1 MALRRRSLVWVVAAA
16 MALAGAPARVPADDL
31 DSVRAEVDRALP
43 RDELARIVVPPPLV
57 FRRSLTPVDLIYN
70 QRVDG
75 VVLLASTKTVA
86 TGVLVTEAGDIITND
101 HIVQHAQR
109 VGADDWIAVWFRPS
123 MPSQGTPL
131 GNFLLAR
138 VVQRD
143 PGRDLARL
151 QLAQPPPDSA
161 APIPLVSVVMPAVG
175 KKVFPIGHPRSTG
188 WRFAEGTV
196 SVVHP
201 DYRWDYGDGVPRRAA
216 AIEMSPQLQIT
227 TGNSGGPL
235 FDERG
240 VMVGVV
246 AGSAASRQ
254 GVGFAV
260 AVQHVHSLLQLNLL
274 KPPAPRQP

>member
-1 MALRRRSLVWVVAAA
+1 MSA
-16 MALAGAPARVPADDL
+16 MGFRQLALACVMAGAIVLTWGRLCVAADDL
-31 DSVRAEVDRALP
+31 DAVRAEVERALP
-43 RDELARIVVPPPLV
+43 QQALAGIAVPPPLI

-75 VVLLASTKTVA
+75 VVLLASTKSVA
-86 TGVLVTEAGDIITND
+86 TGVLVSETGDIITND

-123 MPSQGTPL
+123 SPSQATPL

-138 VVQRD
+138 VVQRE

-151 QLAQPPPDSA
+151 RLAQA
-161 APIPLVSVVMPAVG
+161 APGTAMPIPLGTVMPAVG
-175 KKVFPIGHPRSTG
+175 NKVFTIGHPGNKG
-188 WRFAEGTV
+188 WTFGRGTV
-196 SVVHP
+196 SEIRP
-201 DYRWDYGDGVPRRAA
+201 DYQWRYADGVPRKAT
-216 AIEMSPQLQIT
+216 AIQMEAEIA

-246 AGSAASRQ
+246 VGSATGQQ

-260 AVQHVHSLLQLNLL
+260 AVQHVHDLL
-274 KPPAPRQP
+274 KATARRRP